1 MTKGRIL
8 LLPLIAALFHV
19 LVLQTALA
27 DKGPPLTGWM
37 EKFNVN
43 AEAEPAPTDP
53 LTDGTGSPVRLSDF
67 KGRVVLV
74 NFWATW
80 CAPCIREMP
89 GLDRL
94 EAKLGGPDFTVVA
107 VNEDRG
113 GAKIAET
120 FLEKLNTPNLRLY
133 VDDKM
138 KLMRAFGVRGMPTSF
153 LLDRAGNVVG
163 KLEGIAEWDTPEVEA
178 LIQYYIERSAAAL
191 RTAPLAPI
199 SG

>member
-1 MTKGRIL
+1 MNKGRIL
-8 LLPLIAALFHV
+8 LLPLVAAFVHV

-27 DKGPPLTGWM
+27 DKGPPRTGWM
-37 EKFNVN
+37 EKFTVHP
-43 AEAEPAPTDP
+43 EAKPAPTDR
-53 LTDGTGSPVRLSDF
+53 LTDGAGRPVHLSDF

-89 GLDRL
+89 GLDKL
-94 EAKLGGPDFTVVA
+94 EAKLGGPNFTVVA

-113 GAKIAET
+113 GAKIAKP
-120 FLEKLNTPNLRLY
+120 FLEKLRTPNLRLY

-153 LLDRAGNVVG
+153 LLDRAGNIVG

-178 LIQYYIERSAAAL
+178 LIRYYIDRP
-191 RTAPLAPI
+191 TAVRQVNSPVSI